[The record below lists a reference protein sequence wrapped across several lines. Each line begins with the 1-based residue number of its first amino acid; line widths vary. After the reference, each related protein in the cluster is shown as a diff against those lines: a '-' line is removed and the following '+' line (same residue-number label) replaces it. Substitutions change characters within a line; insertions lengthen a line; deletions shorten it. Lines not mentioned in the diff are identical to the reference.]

1 MNDALDKR
9 TKEITEGSL
18 LRALLR
24 LALPIIIAQSL
35 TTSYQLVNTFWV
47 GRLGAEAVAAV
58 ALSGPLV
65 FVLISLGGGLSIAGA
80 VFVAQYS
87 GARQHDKVNHV
98 AAQTILMVACIGF
111 AFTIIGVLSASA
123 VLRLM
128 GVGSDLMPDALAYL
142 HISYLGVPL
151 FYGFLIFQSVLQGV
165 GEVRYPLYV
174 ISCSVA
180 LNAALDPLLIFG
192 WGPIEPHGVV
202 GAAVAT
208 FCCQAFTAVVG
219 MGVLFTGRYGVH
231 LRLHNFTPDFPF
243 MKRAV
248 MLGVPASVEQSAR
261 SLGSLFLTTLAT
273 SFGTVPLAAYGLG
286 SRILM
291 FFFLPMMGL
300 SASTATV
307 VAQNIGA
314 GRLDRAG
321 QAAKVSGWLGFLSL
335 TGLGLLFWPFAGPFS
350 HFLVP
355 ADDNVSRL
363 GAQFCH
369 VVAPALGIICT
380 QQAFSGVFRG
390 SGRTMTAMLLSIMG
404 QWLLQI
410 PLSYFLSI
418 HLGMGVSG
426 LWWGFPASGAISV
439 VITMWWFSLGKWK
452 NRSLT
457 EQPAFPGHMPGAP
470 VAEPVRLEE
479 QGF

>member
-1 MNDALDKR
+1 MDDALEQR
-9 TKEITEGSL
+9 TRLITEGSL
-18 LRALLR
+18 LKALLR
-24 LALPIIIAQSL
+24 LAVPIIVAQSL

-47 GRLGAEAVAAV
+47 GRLGAAAVAAIS
-58 ALSGPLV
+58 LSGPLV
-65 FVLISLGGGLSIAGA
+65 FLLISLGGGLSIAGA

-87 GARQHDKVNHV
+87 GARQRDKVNHV
-98 AAQTILMVACIGF
+98 AAQTILMVACIGVC
-111 AFTIIGVLSASA
+111 FTIIGVLSASH
-123 VLRLM
+123 VLRFM
-128 GVGSDLMPDALAYL
+128 GVGPELMPKALAYL

-151 FYGFLIFQSVLQGV
+151 FFGFLIFQSVLQGV

-174 ISCSVA
+174 VSCSVA
-180 LNAALDPLLIFG
+180 LNAVLDPLFIFG
-192 WGPIEPHGVV
+192 WGPIQGHGVV

-208 FCCQAFTAVVG
+208 LCCQAFTAIAG
-219 MGVLFTGRYGVH
+219 MSVLFTGRYGVH
-231 LRLHNFTPDFPF
+231 LRPHNFKPDFPF

-261 SLGSLFLTTLAT
+261 SLGALFLTTLAT

-286 SRILM
+286 VRILM

-307 VAQNIGA
+307 IAQNIGA
-314 GRLDRAG
+314 GRMDRAEQG
-321 QAAKVSGWLGFLSL
+321 AKVAGWLGFLSL
-335 TGLGLLFWPFAGPFS
+335 TGLGLIFWPIAGPFS

-355 ADDNVSRL
+355 ADDNVARL

-369 VVAPALGIICT
+369 VVAPAFGIICT
-380 QQAFSGVFRG
+380 QQVFSGVFRG
-390 SGRTMTAMLLSIMG
+390 SGRTLTAMFLSIMG

-418 HLGMGVSG
+418 HLHLGVSG
-426 LWWGFPASGAISV
+426 LWWGYPAAGVVSL

-457 EQPAFPGHMPGAP
+457 DESTFPGRMPGAAP
-470 VAEPVRLEE
+470 GPAPMEE
-479 QGF
+479 GGL